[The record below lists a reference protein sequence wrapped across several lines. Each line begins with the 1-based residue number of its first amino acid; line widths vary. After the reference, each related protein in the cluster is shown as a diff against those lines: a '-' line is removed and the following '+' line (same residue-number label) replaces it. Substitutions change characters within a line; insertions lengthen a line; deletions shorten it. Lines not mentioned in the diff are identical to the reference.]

1 MIVGGW
7 LYFQVQLYL
16 KSGSDDQSENK
27 EKKNLVSVS
36 PRTINYVLGVVVVT
50 LTSELTDLLT
60 RCGIVS
66 LQWVVGSNR
75 RSDCW
80 HKLEA
85 ILAGLL
91 THINFKGTKMK
102 MLSWNSL
109 VVSDWQTGFK
119 KMLSRWRGPSRVL
132 RSSPNVPPC
141 LSLWLIDQESDSKRI
156 KSTNYF

>member
-66 LQWVVGSNR
+66 LQ
-75 RSDCW
+75 
-80 HKLEA
+80 
-85 ILAGLL
+85 
-91 THINFKGTKMK
+91 
-102 MLSWNSL
+102 
-109 VVSDWQTGFK
+109 
-119 KMLSRWRGPSRVL
+119 
-132 RSSPNVPPC
+132 
-141 LSLWLIDQESDSKRI
+141 
-156 KSTNYF
+156 